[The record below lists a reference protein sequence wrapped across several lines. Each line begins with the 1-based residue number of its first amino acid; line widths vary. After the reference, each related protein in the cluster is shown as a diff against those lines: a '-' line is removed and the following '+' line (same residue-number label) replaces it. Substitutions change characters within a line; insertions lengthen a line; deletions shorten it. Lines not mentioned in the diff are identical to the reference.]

1 MNIKRSF
8 YNIFFGMLSQ
18 IISIVLGIVIPRLV
32 LISLGSESNGLLS
45 SINQALVYLSL
56 LEAGIGT
63 ATLQALYKPVA
74 EKDKDAINHV
84 LAATNFYYRRVGTWY
99 FLAVVGLAIVF
110 PFVVDS
116 ELSFFTIFAVVF
128 LSGMS
133 QVINFFF
140 QGKYRILMQ
149 AEGKTYILT
158 NLGTVIN
165 VFTSVGKIM
174 LLLLGFDI
182 VALQVMYFAFNIAQI
197 LYITWYIKKN
207 YKWMDLRV
215 EPNFESISQRHS
227 VLVHQI
233 SGLIFQ
239 NTDVLVLTVVC
250 GLKTVSVYSMYV
262 MLFGMIGTAI
272 STINSGVSFAMGQ
285 AYNTDRKHFNVL
297 YNVFETY
304 NMALTFSLYCVATI
318 FILPFLRLYTE
329 GVTDISYIDTLLPY
343 LFVATYLLSN
353 GRSGAQRVIEYAGH
367 FKLTQN
373 RSIIESLINIS
384 VSIICVFKF
393 GIYGVLIGT
402 IAALFYRTN
411 DMIIYAAKNLLKRSP
426 LHTYVRWITNTVV
439 FALFCVLFEKVFS
452 NVVFNNYF
460 VLIVYAAL
468 VCVIVIPVFFAIDSI
483 IDRASFRFC
492 VDFIK
497 QKLQKG
503 K

>member
-18 IISIVLGIVIPRLV
+18 IISIALGIVIPRLV

-45 SINQALVYLSL
+45 SINQALIYLNL

-99 FLAVVGLAIVF
+99 FLAVVVLAIVF

-165 VFTSVGKIM
+165 VFTSVGKII

-182 VALQVMYFAFNIAQI
+182 VALQVMYFVFSIAQM

-207 YKWMDLRV
+207 YKWMDLCV
-215 EPNFESISQRHS
+215 EPNFESISQRNS

-272 STINSGVSFAMGQ
+272 STINSGASFAMGQ
-285 AYNTDRKHFNVL
+285 AYNTDRKRFNVL

-329 GVTDISYIDTLLPY
+329 GVTDISYIDTVLPY

-373 RSIIESLINIS
+373 RSIIESVINIS

-402 IAALFYRTN
+402 IVALFYRTN

-439 FALFCVLFEKVFS
+439 FAFFCALFENVFS

-460 VLIVYAAL
+460 VLIVYAVL
-468 VCVIVIPVFFAIDSI
+468 VCVVVIPVFFAIDSI
-483 IDRASFRFC
+483 IDRASFQFC

-497 QKLQKG
+497 HR
-503 K
+503 